1 MNFQIPSFNFI
12 KNHIS
17 LHCETSVE
25 YFKNRIMKAFI
36 FLVVLL
42 FLKTF
47 AIGSDNT
54 GGNYNI
60 LENNGADFYFIVSED
75 SGEQNPE
82 TSGENLIINSDSR
95 IDTLIQIHKEENQ
108 RKAGID
114 GYRVQIFQGNKE
126 SAYQAKA
133 KFLILHEDLKV
144 YILFQSPDFRVRVG
158 DFRTRSEALKVKHM
172 IENQFSS
179 TFVVEDEINLP
190 ELPE

>member
-1 MNFQIPSFNFI
+1 
-12 KNHIS
+12 
-17 LHCETSVE
+17 
-25 YFKNRIMKAFI
+25 MKAFI

-47 AIGSDNT
+47 AIG
-54 GGNYNI
+54 
-60 LENNGADFYFIVSED
+60 ADFICENLSREDSKGEDYILRVSEGVED
-75 SGEQNPE
+75 QDPIKSGGDL
-82 TSGENLIINSDSR
+82 TINSDSR

-108 RKAGID
+108 RNAVID

-133 KFLILHEDLKV
+133 KFLMLHEDLKV
-144 YILFQSPDFRVRVG
+144 YVLFQSPDFRVRVG

-172 IENQFSS
+172 IETQFSS

-190 ELPE
+190 DLGE

>member
-1 MNFQIPSFNFI
+1 
-12 KNHIS
+12 
-17 LHCETSVE
+17 
-25 YFKNRIMKAFI
+25 MKAFI

-47 AIGSDNT
+47 AIGADLVRDNLDRLESKGEEFVLLAFQEGERQDPIT
-54 GGNYNI
+54 SGGN
-60 LENNGADFYFIVSED
+60 L
-75 SGEQNPE
+75 
-82 TSGENLIINSDSR
+82 TINSDSR
-95 IDTLIQIHKEENQ
+95 IDTLIQIHKEENK

-133 KFLILHEDLKV
+133 KFLVLHEDLKV
-144 YILFQSPDFRVRVG
+144 YVLFQSPDFRVRVG
-158 DFRTRSEALKVKHM
+158 DFRTRSEALKVKRM

-190 ELPE
+190 DLESNN